1 MGERHPE
8 GVARSRWSSMPS
20 WMRWTIMSLVL
31 GVGLVAAVIAWRA
44 ECVRTYHA
52 RERREYVADSL
63 RLARN
68 IATWAQVDSLVSAG
82 GAAVVADLSDKDLRI
97 AAGKAASRSAPE
109 VRAVLAA
116 ELSRREVL
124 RYEEKLRYRISRV
137 TAKAVENGRAD
148 DPKARRQKI
157 REAIAAHPDWSDQT
171 LADVVCGVVRLG
183 MTKDQVRAARGGPDR
198 VRRTGTSEGLTE
210 LWIYDDWL
218 DTYLYFHDA
227 VLVAWE
233 D

>member
-1 MGERHPE
+1 M
-8 GVARSRWSSMPS
+8 VAVRKIPQ
-20 WMRWTIMSLVL
+20 WTWAIIIPVWA
-31 GVGLVAAVIAWRA
+31 VVAVMVVTAQTRQQEEARA
-44 ECVRTYHA
+44 
-52 RERREYVADSL
+52 RREYVADSL
-63 RLARN
+63 RLAQN
-68 IATWAQVDSLVSAG
+68 IATWARVDSLVSAG

>member
-1 MGERHPE
+1 
-8 GVARSRWSSMPS
+8 MPS

-31 GVGLVAAVIAWRA
+31 CVGLVAAVLAWRA
-44 ECVRTYHA
+44 ELVRTHHA

-63 RLARN
+63 RLAQN
-68 IATWAQVDSLVSAG
+68 IATWARVDSLVTAQ
-82 GAAVVADLSDKDLRI
+82 GAAVLADLSDEDLGI
-97 AAGKAASRSAPE
+97 AAGKAVSRSTPE

-116 ELSRREVL
+116 ELTRREAV
-124 RYEEKLRYRISRV
+124 RHEEKLRYRISRV

-148 DPKARRQKI
+148 DPKARRETI
-157 REAIAAHPDWSDQT
+157 REAIEAHPDWSDQT

-198 VRRTGTSEGLTE
+198 VRRTGTSDGLTE
-210 LWIYDDWL
+210 LWVYDDWL
-218 DTYLYFHDA
+218 DTYLYFHDG